1 METTENI
8 SEIFPLADR
17 LRPETIE
24 DFTGQEHLTGE
35 GKIIRSFLDKG
46 YLSSLIFWG
55 PPGTGKTTLS
65 RILVKQLELPSS
77 EFSATV
83 SKIGEIRELM
93 KQAAEMKKVGGKPLV
108 LFVDE
113 IHHFNR
119 HIQDAFLP
127 YVESGDI
134 ILMGTTTENP
144 AYKMNRALLSR
155 LRVLEFK
162 TLSRADMGRIMDRAL
177 DFIGDKTGRELR
189 LADDVRHLMVELSG
203 GDGRRLLNIV
213 EQVFNSSEEGK
224 EPDLELVKDIAQK
237 KIGSYDR
244 TGDDRYAYIS
254 ALHKAVR
261 NSDLDASLFWLY
273 KMMEGGE
280 DPLFIIRRMI
290 RIAVEDVG
298 FADPEALPLCLNVK
312 TAYEVLGSPEG
323 DLFLTQGVVYLAAA
337 PKSNSLYKTEKR
349 MKKII
354 GKYGDVSVPM
364 HIINPANFLSRRKGA
379 GKGYTYAHDH
389 PKKTTSMNTM
399 PEGVEESGFFEPNT
413 MGFEKKIRDR
423 IRYWKKVKDEIR
435 EAEGDE

>member
-1 METTENI
+1 MKKNKNV
-8 SEIFPLADR
+8 SDIFPLADR
-17 LRPETIE
+17 LRPGDIS
-24 DFTGQEHLTGE
+24 DFTGQEHLTGP
-35 GKIIRSFLDKG
+35 GKIVRSFIEKG

-65 RILVKQLELPSS
+65 RILVKLLDLPSS

-93 KQAAEMKKVGGKPLV
+93 KKSADMKKIGGKPLV

-113 IHHFNR
+113 IHHFNM

-155 LRVLEFK
+155 LRVLEFNP
-162 TLSRADMGRIMDRAL
+162 LSEKDMGNIIDRGL
-177 DFIGDKTGRELR
+177 EFIREKTGTDLKPGN
-189 LADDVRHLMVELSG
+189 DVRNLMIELSN
-203 GDGRRLLNIV
+203 GDGRRLLNIL
-213 EQVFNSSEEGK
+213 ELVFNSVADGDI
-224 EPDLELVKDIAQK
+224 PDTKLVKDIVQK

-261 NSDLDASLFWLY
+261 NSDTDSSLFWLY
-273 KMMEGGE
+273 RMMEGGE

-290 RIAVEDVG
+290 RIAVEDIG
-298 FADPEALPLCLNVK
+298 FADPEALPMCLNIK
-312 TAYEVLGSPEG
+312 DAYEYLGSPEG
-323 DLFLTQGVVYLAAA
+323 DLFLTQGIIYLSSA
-337 PKSNSLYKTEKR
+337 PKSNSIYKTEKK

-354 GKYGDVSVPM
+354 EKYSDSKVPL
-364 HIINPANFLSRRKGA
+364 HIINPSNFLSRRKGA

-389 PKKTTSMNTM
+389 PKKTTTMNTM
-399 PEGVEESGFFEPNT
+399 AENVDESEFYEPNT

-423 IRYWKKVKDEIR
+423 IEYWKKIKNEIKGT
-435 EAEGDE
+435 EGDE

>member
-1 METTENI
+1 MEKNKNV

-17 LRPETIE
+17 LRPVDIS
-24 DFTGQEHLTGE
+24 DFTGQEHLTGP
-35 GKIIRSFLDKG
+35 GKIVRSFIDKG

-65 RILVKQLELPSS
+65 RILVKQLDLPSS

-83 SKIGEIRELM
+83 SKIGEIRDLM
-93 KQAAEMKKVGGKPLV
+93 KKSADMKKVGGKPLV

-155 LRVLEFK
+155 LRVLEFNP
-162 TLSRADMGRIMDRAL
+162 LSEKDMGNIIDRGL
-177 DFIGDKTGRELR
+177 EFIRGKTGCDLN
-189 LADDVRHLMVELSG
+189 LGDDVRSMMIELSN
-203 GDGRRLLNIV
+203 GDGRRLLNIL
-213 EQVFNSSEEGK
+213 ELVFNSVADGDV
-224 EPDLELVKDIAQK
+224 PDTELVKDIVQK

-261 NSDLDASLFWLY
+261 NSDIDSSLFWLY
-273 KMMEGGE
+273 RMMEGGE

-290 RIAVEDVG
+290 RMAVEDIG
-298 FADPEALPLCLNVK
+298 FADPDALPMCLNIK
-312 TAYEVLGSPEG
+312 EAYEALGSPEG
-323 DLFLTQGVVYLAAA
+323 DLFLTQGIIYLSSA
-337 PKSNSLYKTEKR
+337 PKSNSIYKTEKK

-354 GKYGDVSVPM
+354 EKYGDAKVPF
-364 HIINPANFLSRRKGA
+364 HIINPSNFLNRRKGA

-389 PKKTTSMNTM
+389 PKKTTTM
-399 PEGVEESGFFEPNT
+399 DTMAEGVKESDFFEPNT

-423 IRYWKKVKDEIR
+423 LEYWKKIKKEIR
-435 EAEGDE
+435 ETEGDE

>member
-1 METTENI
+1 MKKNKNV

-17 LRPETIE
+17 LRPVDISG
-24 DFTGQEHLTGE
+24 FTGQEHLTGP
-35 GKIIRSFLDKG
+35 GKIVRSFIDKG

-65 RILVKQLELPSS
+65 RILVKQLDLPSS

-83 SKIGEIRELM
+83 SKIGEIRDLM
-93 KQAAEMKKVGGKPLV
+93 KKSADMKKIGGKPLV

-155 LRVLEFK
+155 LRVLEFNP
-162 TLSRADMGRIMDRAL
+162 LSEKDMGNIIDRGLEFIREKTETDLNPGNDVRAL
-177 DFIGDKTGRELR
+177 MI
-189 LADDVRHLMVELSG
+189 ELSN
-203 GDGRRLLNIV
+203 GDGRRLLNIL
-213 EQVFNSSEEGK
+213 ELVFNSLADGDV
-224 EPDLELVKDIAQK
+224 PDTELVKDIVQK

-261 NSDLDASLFWLY
+261 NSDTDSSLFWLY
-273 KMMEGGE
+273 RMMEGGE

-290 RIAVEDVG
+290 RIAVEDIG
-298 FADPEALPLCLNVK
+298 FADPEALPMCLNIK
-312 TAYEVLGSPEG
+312 DAYAFLGSPEG
-323 DLFLTQGVVYLAAA
+323 DLFLTQGIIYLSSA
-337 PKSNSLYKTEKR
+337 PKSNSIYKTEKK

-354 GKYGDVSVPM
+354 EKYGDAKVPF
-364 HIINPANFLSRRKGA
+364 HIINPSNFLNRRKGA

-389 PKKTTSMNTM
+389 PKKTTTM
-399 PEGVEESGFFEPNT
+399 DTMADGVKESDFFEPNT

-423 IRYWKKVKDEIR
+423 IDYWKKIKKEIKGT
-435 EAEGDE
+435 EGDE

>member
-1 METTENI
+1 MEKNKNV

-17 LRPETIE
+17 LRPVDIS
-24 DFTGQEHLTGE
+24 DFTGQEHLTGP
-35 GKIIRSFLDKG
+35 GKIVRSFIDKG

-65 RILVKQLELPSS
+65 RILVKQLDLPSS

-83 SKIGEIRELM
+83 SKIGEIRDLM
-93 KQAAEMKKVGGKPLV
+93 KKSADMKKVGGKPLV

-155 LRVLEFK
+155 LRVLEFNP
-162 TLSRADMGRIMDRAL
+162 LSEKDMGNIIDRGL
-177 DFIGDKTGRELR
+177 EFIRGKTGSDLKQMESDLI
-189 LADDVRHLMVELSG
+189 MMIELSN
-203 GDGRRLLNIV
+203 GDGRRLLNIL
-213 EQVFNSSEEGK
+213 ELVFNSVADGDV
-224 EPDLELVKDIAQK
+224 PDTELVKDIVQK

-261 NSDLDASLFWLY
+261 NSDIDSSLFWLY
-273 KMMEGGE
+273 RMMEGGE

-290 RIAVEDVG
+290 RMAVEDIG
-298 FADPEALPLCLNVK
+298 FADPDALPMCLNIK
-312 TAYEVLGSPEG
+312 EAYEALGSPEG
-323 DLFLTQGVVYLAAA
+323 DLFLTQGIIYLSSA
-337 PKSNSLYKTEKR
+337 PKSNSIYKTEKK

-354 GKYGDVSVPM
+354 EKYGDAKVPF
-364 HIINPANFLSRRKGA
+364 HIINPSNFLNRRKGA

-389 PKKTTSMNTM
+389 PKKTTTM
-399 PEGVEESGFFEPNT
+399 DTMAEGVKESDFFEPNT

-423 IRYWKKVKDEIR
+423 LEYWKKIKKEIR
-435 EAEGDE
+435 ETEGDE